1 MIEFK
6 RLSEKSKVPV
16 LSTEGA
22 AGFDLFSTVDK
33 TIYCTD
39 RLLIGTGIAA
49 KIPLGCVGIIKS
61 RSSMASKGIDVKA
74 GVIDSDYRG
83 EIKVMLNSDDP
94 VEYHIKKGDKI
105 AQLIVLPILVDSKEV
120 KELDDT
126 DRGGGGFGSTGR

>member
-1 MIEFK
+1 VIEFK
-6 RLSEKSKVPV
+6 KLEENAKIPQ

-49 KIPLGCVGIIKS
+49 KIPCGCVGIIKS
-61 RSSMASKGIDVKA
+61 RSSMAAKCIDVKA

-94 VEYHIKKGDKI
+94 GEYHIKQGDKI
-105 AQLIVLPILVDSKEV
+105 AQLIVVPILTDAKEV
-120 KELDDT
+120 AELDDT